1 MTEPKKSFN
10 TDMTTTRLEAFS
22 DGVFAIAI
30 TLLIIEIKVPTHEA
44 LKEETLMQY
53 IIHNWPKYFAYVFA
67 FINIGIYWV
76 NHHYFFKFFKGTDH
90 VFNLLNVFFLMTIAF
105 VPYPAGILGE
115 YVMEPEH
122 RKSAISFFTFSMWL
136 PAFAW
141 LLMWLYASYKK
152 RLTDSRLSE
161 TFTKKL
167 TWLYFLSNAFYI
179 FSFLISLVN
188 PVAGIAVSMGLTLL
202 YLLPPMKPE
211 YQY

>member
-1 MTEPKKSFN
+1 MSETKGSFN
-10 TDMTTTRLEAFS
+10 LEMTTTRLEAFS

-30 TLLIIEIKVPTHEA
+30 TLLIIEIKVPSHDT

-53 IIHNWPKYFAYVFA
+53 IFHHWPKYFAYVFA

-76 NHHYFFKFFKGTDH
+76 NHHYFFKLFERTDH

-115 YVMEPEH
+115 YIMEVEH
-122 RKSAISFFTFSMWL
+122 RESAISFFIFSMWI

-141 LLMWLYASYKK
+141 LLMWLYAGHKK
-152 RLTDSRLSE
+152 RLTDPRLSE

-167 TWLYFLSNAFYI
+167 TRLYFLSNALYI

-211 YQY
+211 YQ